1 MLKIRTSSHGS
12 NQITPEREF
21 TVENKDVK
29 FQHLSTYNSNRN
41 QLAMNSIDNHT
52 PVDIQSPLDT
62 QDLPIS
68 TENREENQE
77 VETFNDSILEH
88 SVNIALTAPTAPVHQ
103 RKSTRENLGKP
114 SDKYSD
120 FYM

>member
-12 NQITPEREF
+12 DQTTPEMEY
-21 TVENKDVK
+21 TVENKNAE
-29 FQHLSTYNSNRN
+29 FQHQPTYNSNRN
-41 QLAMNSIDNHT
+41 QPAMNSINNYT
-52 PVDIQSPLDT
+52 PSDIQSPLDT
-62 QDLPIS
+62 NDLPNS

-77 VETFNDSILEH
+77 VETINDSILEH
-88 SVNIALTAPTAPVHQ
+88 SVNNAPTAPTAPVHQ